1 MKKNQLLITTLLC
14 LLSLFGCTKKK
25 NLDERVLNLA
35 VSAKIKG
42 MDPIYANDMYSSN
55 EVARVYEG
63 LLEYHYLKRPYTLRP
78 NLAEAMP
85 VVSKDGLTYT
95 FKIKKGVVFQDD
107 TAFEGG
113 KGELVAAD
121 FVYSIKRLADPKL
134 QALGWWIIDG
144 KIKGLNEWRKKYSE
158 LPKVDY
164 SEEIEGLRAVDK
176 YTVEF
181 KLTRP
186 FPQFLYSL
194 AMPFTFVVAKEVVEH
209 YGKEFIN
216 HPVGTGP
223 FKLPKFNQ
231 TNKITYTKTLL
242 IEISFIQVMHLKNLK
257 VQVF

>member
-1 MKKNQLLITTLLC
+1 MQMICTQAMKLLE
-14 LLSLFGCTKKK
+14 FMK
-25 NLDERVLNLA
+25 
-35 VSAKIKG
+35 
-42 MDPIYANDMYSSN
+42 
-55 EVARVYEG
+55 G

-85 VVSKDGLTYT
+85 LVSKDGLTYT
-95 FKIKKGVVFQDD
+95 FKIRKGVVFQDD

-113 KGELVAAD
+113 KGRELVAAD

-164 SEEIEGLRAVDK
+164 NEEIEGLRAVDK

-186 FPQFLYSL
+186 FPHSSY
-194 AMPFTFVVAKEVVEH
+194 
-209 YGKEFIN
+209 
-216 HPVGTGP
+216 
-223 FKLPKFNQ
+223 
-231 TNKITYTKTLL
+231 TLL
-242 IEISFIQVMHLKNLK
+242 RCHLPLLWQKKLSSIMEK
-257 VQVF
+257 SLSIIL